1 MTKRI
6 STMAKAEKCF
16 EVYQAMGP
24 DRSVRELATYLQ
36 DSCSA
41 RGWEFNAPSEQTLSN
56 WSADY
61 GWDCKAEQHDREVQ
75 EKAHEALLTKRARL
89 SVEREE
95 VALMN
100 SGALHDVV
108 HAKLTKKTPRM
119 DPKNLDQ
126 QLFEIADDCSPVPL
140 FDYRPVEAHELSTA
154 EMRALG
160 YLHNIALQTDK
171 QYLGGATER
180 LKEYIDAKGD
190 GSQMTVLG
198 PEAIRVMGIK
208 IGTLVEKLSET
219 TGHRRAE
226 RARAAMEQDQ
236 AEVDVESVDL
246 DYNPDDPNLI
256 WEEVDPEDV

>member
-1 MTKRI
+1 MTKRT
-6 STMAKAEKCF
+6 STTTKAEKCF
-16 EVYQAMGP
+16 EVYQEMGP
-24 DRSVRELATYLQ
+24 DRSVSELATHLQ

-41 RGWEFNAPSEQTLSN
+41 TEFNAPSERTLSN

-61 GWDCKAEQHDREVQ
+61 GWDRKAKQHDREVQ

-95 VALMN
+95 VALKN
-100 SGALHDVV
+100 SGALHDIV

-119 DPKNLDQ
+119 DPKNPDQ
-126 QLFEIADDCSPVPL
+126 QLFDFADDASPVPL

-154 EMRALG
+154 EMRAAG
-160 YLHNIALQTDK
+160 YLHNLARQTDK

-180 LKEYIDAKGD
+180 LKEYIDAKGSD
-190 GSQMTVLG
+190 RQMTVLG

-208 IGTLVEKLSET
+208 IGTLVEKLNET
-219 TGHRRAE
+219 TEHRKTE
-226 RARAAMEQDQ
+226 RAQAAMEQDQ
-236 AEVDVESVDL
+236 AEVDGELVDL